1 MRIHAIKT
9 GTVKI
14 KTAQREATRPGA
26 MGVAGIFADK
36 NWTGWEPT
44 YAWVI
49 EHREGVI
56 VVDTGQSRHLLDLA
70 HTSLNPYVRW
80 EVKFQIEPEEEIGP
94 QLTGL
99 GIAAR
104 DVKHVILTHL
114 HIDHDAG
121 LAHFPNSQIHVAQG
135 EYDNARGMMGR
146 LRGYLPQR
154 WPSWFAPKALTLD
167 DGPFGPFAASKRFT
181 RDGDVII
188 VPTPGHTQNHVSVI
202 VQDGD
207 VSLFLAGDTSYDE
220 ALMLAGKV
228 DGVSSNAA
236 VTGATLANIRAFATQ
251 RPTVYLPTHDPLAG
265 ERFAHRTIVP
275 LHKSIMKEA

>member
-1 MRIHAIKT
+1 MRIHAIRT

-14 KTAQREATRPGA
+14 KTAQREAARPGLL
-26 MGVAGIFADK
+26 GIAGIFADK

-56 VVDTGQSRHLLDLA
+56 VVDTGQSTHLLNLA
-70 HTSLNPYVRW
+70 RTTLNPYVRW

-94 QLTGL
+94 QLAAL
-99 GIAAR
+99 GITAR
-104 DVKHVILTHL
+104 DVQHVILTHL

-121 LAHFPNSQIHVAQG
+121 LSHFPHSKVHVAQG
-135 EYDNARGMMGR
+135 EYEAARGMMGR
-146 LRGYLPQR
+146 VRGYLPQR
-154 WPSWFAPKALTLD
+154 WPEWFAPQTITLD
-167 DGPFGPFAASKRFT
+167 DGAFGPFPASKRFT

-188 VPTPGHTQNHVSVI
+188 VPTPGHTANHLSVI
-202 VQDGD
+202 VEDGD

-228 DGVSSNAA
+228 DGVSSNAEL
-236 VTGATLANIRAFATQ
+236 TGATLSKIRAFAAE
-251 RPTVYLPTHDPLAG
+251 RPTVYLPTHDPMAG
-265 ERFAHRTIVP
+265 ERFAKRIIVP
-275 LHKSIMKEA
+275 RG